1 MGRYANTGEFNVL
14 YPTRRRMANILKR
27 IVDAELGEY
36 SEGTLVNS
44 IRINAKITGFQKL
57 EIQIV
62 AAYYFIFLNNGV
74 PVTSNQYGPNGGSI
88 APRDF
93 VDQFT
98 SELAAKGIT
107 AEIYAQYT
115 EWLTKKYPLVEAVA
129 VLEKQQKLVYTFEAL
144 FAPPSFT
151 PGFPLDV

>member
-1 MGRYANTGEFNVL
+1 MAYANTGEFNVL

-27 IVDAELGEY
+27 IVDAELGEH

-93 VDQFT
+93 VDKFT
-98 SELAAKGIT
+98 IALANTGIT

-115 EWLTKKYPLVEAVA
+115 EWLTKKYPLVEAVE
-129 VLEKQQKLVYTFEAL
+129 VLERQQKLVYTFEAL

-151 PGFPLDV
+151 PGYALDV